1 MKDNMILFS
10 SPMVQAINADRKT
23 QTRRAIKD
31 QSIGDRFSHV
41 TEDGSAHI
49 EWEGVPCCGTG
60 VWEVP
65 EYCADVPCPYGKPGD
80 RLLVKETF
88 FAYGRWETRFSAKK
102 GRDEWHFIDMTEEC
116 GFSYLYAADNPDRAL
131 AKGRGTLLPGW
142 HRRPA
147 IFMPRRAIRIFLEV
161 VSVRVERLQDI
172 SEADAIAEGVQSVGG
187 GRYWL
192 GADGLTP
199 RGSAVTAYRDL
210 WIHINGAESWDENPW
225 VWVVEFKKIEE
236 QSHG

>member
-23 QTRRAIKD
+23 QTRRAVKPQPEWTEPATAWIF
-31 QSIGDRFSHV
+31 R
-41 TEDGSAHI
+41 EDGHSGQGWYAYN
-49 EWEGVPCCGTG
+49 EDYPEEGALF
-60 VWEVP
+60 
-65 EYCADVPCPYGKPGD
+65 YRFPYGQPGD
-80 RLLVKETF
+80 RLLVRETF

-102 GRDEWHFIDMTEEC
+102 GRDEWHFIDMAEEC
-116 GFSYLYAADNPDRAL
+116 GFSYLYAADNPDRTL

>member
-1 MKDNMILFS
+1 MRKLNTPKNMGTPS
-10 SPMVQAINADRKT
+10 SAKA
-23 QTRRAIKD
+23 
-31 QSIGDRFSHV
+31 
-41 TEDGSAHI
+41 
-49 EWEGVPCCGTG
+49 VPCM
-60 VWEVP
+60 
-65 EYCADVPCPYGKPGD
+65 K
-80 RLLVKETF
+80 
-88 FAYGRWETRFSAKK
+88 
-102 GRDEWHFIDMTEEC
+102 
-116 GFSYLYAADNPDRAL
+116 
-131 AKGRGTLLPGW
+131 
-142 HRRPA
+142 
-147 IFMPRRAIRIFLEV
+147 
-161 VSVRVERLQDI
+161 I